1 MKQKYKRLK
10 LILVLIVCLSLGL
23 WLILKNFN
31 DNIVFFYSPTE
42 LKHKPIINQL
52 IRVGGLISAGSITK
66 IDSSIT
72 EFSITD
78 NQTSLVIRFS
88 GILPNL
94 FRENQGMVA
103 KGKLVDGIFIA
114 NELLSK
120 HDENYMPKEVAN
132 SLKKGQCPT
141 CK

>member
-10 LILVLIVCLSLGL
+10 SILLLLFCLSFGL

-42 LKHKPIINQL
+42 LKQKPVINQL
-52 IRVGGLISAGSITK
+52 IRVGGLVIKGSVIK
-66 IDSSIT
+66 HGLSKT

-78 NQTSLVIRFS
+78 NQTSLKIHFE
-88 GILPNL
+88 GALPNL
-94 FRENQGMVA
+94 FRDNQGIVA
-103 KGKLVDGIFIA
+103 KGKLVDEVFEA
-114 NELLSK
+114 DELLAK

-132 SLKKGQCPT
+132 SLKNGSCPT